1 MGGDGWIG
9 MLVNAAAPWPS
20 NYLVGVVVVV
30 ISVLVLEGR
39 KFSFVDLR
47 ANDIGSW
54 LLRSLLMPLLPVAL
68 GALAIRYFDIPVGG
82 PQAAKVLDFVRVVLW
97 LVAAWA
103 VVRAIN
109 LFVWDRVFQR
119 RAGIEVPR
127 LLPTLTAISVYVF
140 ALYGIVAVV
149 FDRPVLGLAVS
160 SGVVVG
166 VVGLAMQGT
175 LGDLISG
182 ITISLDRPYKIGDWI
197 SLPNDRVGRV
207 VDITWRSTRLLSR
220 NNTIH
225 IIPNSVAARETIEN
239 LSAPDESFG
248 VGFHVSITHD
258 IAPVEVRRLLL
269 QAALGSEYV
278 LQDPPPVIR
287 LLDGGK
293 RPFVYLVFVHF
304 RDYQSL
310 YLGTDDVFSQIWT
323 HLDHAGIRPAAV
335 GQDLSL
341 VRGHAAT
348 FRQLDVSRVLA
359 GIPLFVG
366 LQEEEI
372 ESLCRH
378 GRRQAFA
385 AGTQIISE
393 GDPGQ
398 SLFIVL
404 GGIVRITRQNDGETV
419 TIREL
424 GLADFFGEMSLLT
437 GEPRSATVFAV
448 TECHVLEIDKSVIQP
463 LLINR
468 PELVDDLAEVIARR
482 KLDQIT
488 SAEKRPAE
496 GLVSWLNRVTSD
508 TARTIHRFFG
518 LRTLARGD
526 SGHRSYPAVADH
538 GIRDLGRGDDHDAD
552 AGV

>member
-1 MGGDGWIG
+1 MDVDGWVG
-9 MLVNAAAPWPS
+9 MLVNATATWPS
-20 NYLVGVVVVV
+20 SYLVGVVIVVTL
-30 ISVLVLEGR
+30 VLVLEGR
-39 KFSFVDLR
+39 IFSFIDLR

-54 LLRSLLMPLLPVAL
+54 LLRTMLTPMLPVAL

-82 PQAAKVLDFVRVVLW
+82 PQAANILDFVRVGLW
-97 LVAAWA
+97 LVVAWA
-103 VVRAIN
+103 AVRAIN
-109 LFVWDRVFQR
+109 LFVWDRVFHR

-140 ALYGIVAVV
+140 ALYGIVAFV
-149 FDRPVLGLAVS
+149 FHRPVLGLAVS

-175 LGDLISG
+175 LSDLISG

-207 VDITWRSTRLLSR
+207 VDMTWRSTRLQSR

-225 IIPNSVAARETIEN
+225 VIPNSVAARETIEN

-248 VGFHVSITHD
+248 AGFHVSITHD

-278 LQDPPPVIR
+278 LRDPPPVVR

-341 VRGHAAT
+341 ARGHAGT
-348 FRQLDVSRVLA
+348 FRQMDVAQVLA
-359 GIPLFVG
+359 GIPLFGG

-372 ESLCRH
+372 QSLSRH
-378 GRRQAFA
+378 SRRQAFT
-385 AGTQIISE
+385 AGTQIIAE

-404 GGIVRITRQNDGETV
+404 GGMVRITRRHNGETL

-437 GEPRSATVFAV
+437 GESRAATVSAV
-448 TECHVLEIDKSVIQP
+448 TECHVLEIDKSVMQP

-468 PELVDDLAEVIARR
+468 PELVDVLAEVIARR

-488 SAEKRPAE
+488 SVEKRPAD

-508 TARTIHRFFG
+508 TAGTIRHFFG
-518 LRTLARGD
+518 MRALARDD
-526 SGHRSYPAVADH
+526 SRQRAYPAVFDH
-538 GIRDLGRGDDHDAD
+538 EIHDLGSGDDHDTD
-552 AGV
+552 AG